1 MTVDELKRI
10 KAEGKYDIAPV
21 SLEMLSDMKTPIQV
35 LRILKNVSEHCYLL
49 ESAKENDN
57 FGRYTFL
64 GFDPALR
71 SPALMAR

>member
-1 MTVDELKRI
+1 MTIDELKKL

-21 SLEMLSDMKTPIQV
+21 SLEILSDMRTPIQV

-57 FGRYTFL
+57 FGI
-64 GFDPALR
+64 
-71 SPALMAR
+71 